1 MDHVKRTRELNP
13 GLIKSGGFKAVLV
26 EAAATYKKQ
35 KKQKQAGGSG
45 CPMGGSAESMTES
58 AETVVGGVPSRMAGE
73 GPEMELAELSD
84 AHTMSGGRKKR
95 TQKKS
100 AKKSAKK
107 GGKSAKKGAKKGAKK
122 SKKNRKKGGRH

>member
-1 MDHVKRTRELNP
+1 MANAWMDHVKRTRELNP

-58 AETVVGGVPSRMAGE
+58 AETVVGGVTSRMAGE
-73 GPEMELAELSD
+73 GPELELAELSD

-100 AKKSAKK
+100 AKKGGKSAKK
-107 GGKSAKKGAKKGAKK
+107 GGKSAKK
-122 SKKNRKKGGRH
+122 SKKNRRK